1 MLKDQEQIDQINEQ
15 IATLERQE
23 ARLKA
28 SKKASD
34 RCQAARVRDAIG
46 DLTHRRRYYEQSLR
60 RHQADTP
67 AGEGDAAAHGDSDS
81 EDSGAAGH
89 DGVHG
94 APVDDHAGNP
104 LRGDAGPAVPDHEDE
119 PRLGAGPDRSEMTG
133 EKLKAAREAAGLT
146 RKALAAS
153 LGVAYRTVYG
163 WETEDRAPERATQ
176 RKLREVLRGSP
187 PIMEAKEEDSVTT
200 GERIRAERQAA
211 GMTQKAL
218 GEACE
223 IAEPTIRRYEAGK
236 LNPKIETLEK
246 IAGALNVKAE
256 ALRGDTDEQEAKAD
270 AGKPRPTLVPVSAI
284 RAIMAVREY
293 GCQKY
298 HDPDNWRKVDS
309 QRYRDAACRHLLD
322 YLEDHQAKDTE
333 SGLPALWHLLCNIAF
348 LVEMEWKND
357 D

>member
-94 APVDDHAGNP
+94 ASVDDHAGDP
-104 LRGDAGPAVPDHEDE
+104 LRGDAGPAVPDHGGE
-119 PRLGAGPDRSEMTG
+119 PCLGAGPDKSEMTG

-163 WETEDRAPERATQ
+163 WETEDRAPEKATQ

-187 PIMEAKEEDSVTT
+187 PH
-200 GERIRAERQAA
+200 
-211 GMTQKAL
+211 
-218 GEACE
+218 
-223 IAEPTIRRYEAGK
+223 
-236 LNPKIETLEK
+236 
-246 IAGALNVKAE
+246 
-256 ALRGDTDEQEAKAD
+256 
-270 AGKPRPTLVPVSAI
+270 
-284 RAIMAVREY
+284 Y
-293 GCQKY
+293 GSKGGRKR
-298 HDPDNWRKVDS
+298 DNWRTYS
-309 QRYRDAACRHLLD
+309 GQTPGRRDDPEGPGR
-322 YLEDHQAKDTE
+322 
-333 SGLPALWHLLCNIAF
+333 GLRDRRAYYTTL
-348 LVEMEWKND
+348 
-357 D
+357 

>member
-46 DLTHRRRYYEQSLR
+46 DLTYRRRYYEQSLR

-67 AGEGDAAAHGDSDS
+67 AGEGDAAELGDPDS
-81 EDSGAAGH
+81 EDGGAAGH
-89 DGVHG
+89 DGVHS
-94 APVDDHAGNP
+94 APVDDHAGDP
-104 LRGDAGPAVPDHEDE
+104 LRGNAGPAVPDHGGE
-119 PRLGAGPDRSEMTG
+119 PRLGAGLNGPKMTG
-133 EKLKAAREAAGLT
+133 EELKAAREAAGLT

-153 LGVAYRTVYG
+153 LGVSYSMVYR
-163 WETEDRAPERATQ
+163 WETGGATPGEAVQ
-176 RKLREVLRGSP
+176 QKLRSLFIEP
-187 PIMEAKEEDSVTT
+187 PPVAKKKEEKSVS
-200 GERIRAERQAA
+200 
-211 GMTQKAL
+211 
-218 GEACE
+218 
-223 IAEPTIRRYEAGK
+223 
-236 LNPKIETLEK
+236 N
-246 IAGALNVKAE
+246 
-256 ALRGDTDEQEAKAD
+256 QEAKAD

-298 HDPDNWRKVDS
+298 HDPDNWRKVDP

-322 YLEDHQAKDTE
+322 YLEDHQAKDAE

-348 LVEMEWKND
+348 LVEMEWNKCKY
-357 D
+357 

>member
-46 DLTHRRRYYEQSLR
+46 DLTHRRKYYEQSLR
-60 RHQADTP
+60 RHQANPP
-67 AGEGDAAAHGDSDS
+67 AGEGDAAELGDPDS
-81 EDSGAAGH
+81 EDGRAAGH
-89 DGVHG
+89 DGVHS
-94 APVDDHAGNP
+94 APVDDHAGDP
-104 LRGDAGPAVPDHEDE
+104 LRGNTGPALPDHGGE
-119 PRLGAGPDRSEMTG
+119 PRLGAGLDGPKMTG

-163 WETEDRAPERATQ
+163 WETGDATPGEAVQ
-176 RKLREVLRGSP
+176 QKLRSLFIEP
-187 PIMEAKEEDSVTT
+187 PPVAKKKEEKSVS
-200 GERIRAERQAA
+200 
-211 GMTQKAL
+211 
-218 GEACE
+218 
-223 IAEPTIRRYEAGK
+223 
-236 LNPKIETLEK
+236 N
-246 IAGALNVKAE
+246 
-256 ALRGDTDEQEAKAD
+256 QEAKAD

-298 HDPDNWRKVDS
+298 HDPDNWREVDP

-322 YLEDHQAKDTE
+322 YLEDHQAKDAE

-348 LVEMEWKND
+348 LVEMEWRD
-357 D
+357 QP

>member
-28 SKKASD
+28 SKRAGD

-46 DLTHRRRYYEQSLR
+46 DLTHKRKYYEQSLR
-60 RHQADTP
+60 RHQANPP
-67 AGEGDAAAHGDSDS
+67 AGEGDAAELGDPDS
-81 EDSGAAGH
+81 EDGRAAGH
-89 DGVHG
+89 DGVHS

-104 LRGDAGPAVPDHEDE
+104 LRGNAGPALPDYGGE

-153 LGVAYRTVYG
+153 LGVSYSMVYS
-163 WETEDRAPERATQ
+163 WEVGTASPREAVQ
-176 RKLREVLRGSP
+176 QKLREVFGVSP
-187 PIMEAKEEDSVTT
+187 PITEKKEEDSVNN
-200 GERIRAERQAA
+200 Q
-211 GMTQKAL
+211 
-218 GEACE
+218 
-223 IAEPTIRRYEAGK
+223 
-236 LNPKIETLEK
+236 
-246 IAGALNVKAE
+246 
-256 ALRGDTDEQEAKAD
+256 DAKAD

-298 HDPDNWRKVDS
+298 HDPDNWRKVDP

-322 YLEDHQAKDTE
+322 YLEDRQAKDAE

-348 LVEMEWKND
+348 LVEMEWQESDKTQ
-357 D
+357 

>member
-28 SKKASD
+28 SKRAGD

-67 AGEGDAAAHGDSDS
+67 AGERDAAELGDSDG
-81 EDSGAAGH
+81 EDGGAAGH
-89 DGVHG
+89 NGVHG
-94 APVDDHAGNP
+94 ASVDDHAGDP
-104 LRGDAGPAVPDHEDE
+104 LRGDTSPAVPDHGGES
-119 PRLGAGPDRSEMTG
+119 RLGVGLDGPKMTG

-153 LGVAYRTVYG
+153 LGVTYRTVYG
-163 WETEDRAPERATQ
+163 WEVENRVPEDATWQ
-176 RKLREVLRGSP
+176 KLREVFGVSP
-187 PIMEAKEEDSVTT
+187 PITEKKEEDSVTT
-200 GERIRAERQAA
+200 GERIKAERQAA
-211 GMTQKAL
+211 GMTQKTL

-246 IAGALNVKAE
+246 IASALHTDVE
-256 ALRGDTDEQEAKAD
+256 TLRGTPGEQDAKAD

-298 HDPDNWRKVDS
+298 HDPDNWRKVDP

-322 YLEDHQAKDTE
+322 YLEDHQAKDAE

-348 LVEMEWKND
+348 LVEMERRD
-357 D
+357 

>member
-67 AGEGDAAAHGDSDS
+67 ASEADAAEHGDSDG
-81 EDSGAAGH
+81 EDGGAAGH
-89 DGVHG
+89 NGVHST
-94 APVDDHAGNP
+94 PVDDHAGDP
-104 LRGDAGPAVPDHEDE
+104 LRGDAGPAVPDHGGE
-119 PRLGAGPDRSEMTG
+119 PRLGAGPDGSEMAG
-133 EKLKAAREAAGLT
+133 EKLKAAREAAGLS
-146 RKALAAS
+146 RKALATS

-163 WETEDRAPERATQ
+163 WEIEDRAPEKALRP
-176 RKLREVLRGSP
+176 KLYEVLRGSP
-187 PIMEAKEEDSVTT
+187 PITEAKEEDSVNN
-200 GERIRAERQAA
+200 Q
-211 GMTQKAL
+211 
-218 GEACE
+218 
-223 IAEPTIRRYEAGK
+223 
-236 LNPKIETLEK
+236 
-246 IAGALNVKAE
+246 
-256 ALRGDTDEQEAKAD
+256 DAKAD

-298 HDPDNWRKVDS
+298 HDPDNWRKVDP

-322 YLEDHQAKDTE
+322 YLEDHQAKDAE

-348 LVEMEWKND
+348 LVSLEWEAPK
-357 D
+357 

>member
-46 DLTHRRRYYEQSLR
+46 DLTHRRKYYEQSLR
-60 RHQADTP
+60 RHQANPP
-67 AGEGDAAAHGDSDS
+67 AGEGDAVEHGDSDS
-81 EDSGAAGH
+81 EDGRAAGH
-89 DGVHG
+89 DGIHS
-94 APVDDHAGNP
+94 APVDDHAGDP
-104 LRGDAGPAVPDHEDE
+104 LRRDAGPAVPDHGGESS
-119 PRLGAGPDRSEMTG
+119 LGAGPDRSEMTG

-163 WETEDRAPERATQ
+163 WEVEDRAPEKALRP
-176 RKLREVLRGSP
+176 KLYEVLRGSP
-187 PIMEAKEEDSVTT
+187 PITEAKEEDSMTT
-200 GERIRAERQAA
+200 GDRIRAERQGA

-218 GEACE
+218 GEACG
-223 IAEPTIRRYEAGK
+223 IAEPTIRRYELGK
-236 LNPKIETLEK
+236 LNPKYETLEK
-246 IAGALNVKAE
+246 IAGALNTDAE
-256 ALRGDTDEQEAKAD
+256 ALRGTPGEQDAKAD

-298 HDPDNWRKVDS
+298 HDPDNWRKVDP

-348 LVEMEWKND
+348 LVEMERRD
-357 D
+357 QP

>member
-28 SKKASD
+28 SKRAGD

-46 DLTHRRRYYEQSLR
+46 DLTHRRKYYEQSLR
-60 RHQADTP
+60 RHQANPP
-67 AGEGDAAAHGDSDS
+67 AGEGDAAELGDPDS
-81 EDSGAAGH
+81 EDGRAAGH
-89 DGVHG
+89 DGVHS
-94 APVDDHAGNP
+94 APVDDHAGDP
-104 LRGDAGPAVPDHEDE
+104 LRGNTGPALPDHGGE
-119 PRLGAGPDRSEMTG
+119 PRLGAGLDGPKMAG

-163 WETEDRAPERATQ
+163 WETGDATPGEAVQ
-176 RKLREVLRGSP
+176 QKLRSLFIEP
-187 PIMEAKEEDSVTT
+187 PPVAKKKEEKSVS
-200 GERIRAERQAA
+200 
-211 GMTQKAL
+211 
-218 GEACE
+218 
-223 IAEPTIRRYEAGK
+223 
-236 LNPKIETLEK
+236 N
-246 IAGALNVKAE
+246 
-256 ALRGDTDEQEAKAD
+256 QEAKAD

-298 HDPDNWRKVDS
+298 HDPDNWREVDP

-322 YLEDHQAKDTE
+322 YLEDHQAKDAE

-348 LVEMEWKND
+348 LVEMEWRD
-357 D
+357 QP

>member
-46 DLTHRRRYYEQSLR
+46 DLTHRRKYYEQSLR
-60 RHQADTP
+60 RHQANPP
-67 AGEGDAAAHGDSDS
+67 AGEGDAAELGDPDS
-81 EDSGAAGH
+81 EDGRAAGH
-89 DGVHG
+89 DGVHS
-94 APVDDHAGNP
+94 APVDDHAGDP
-104 LRGDAGPAVPDHEDE
+104 LRGDAGPAVPDHGGE

-163 WETEDRAPERATQ
+163 WEIEDRAPEKALRP
-176 RKLREVLRGSP
+176 KLYEVLRGSP
-187 PIMEAKEEDSVTT
+187 PITEAKEEDSVNN
-200 GERIRAERQAA
+200 Q
-211 GMTQKAL
+211 
-218 GEACE
+218 
-223 IAEPTIRRYEAGK
+223 
-236 LNPKIETLEK
+236 
-246 IAGALNVKAE
+246 
-256 ALRGDTDEQEAKAD
+256 DAKAD

-298 HDPDNWRKVDS
+298 HDPDNWRKVDP

-322 YLEDHQAKDTE
+322 YLEDHQAKDAE

-348 LVEMEWKND
+348 LVEMEWNKCKY
-357 D
+357 